1 MMPCMIPFEALTA
14 MRQIDTKDN
23 TDVELVLHVCDSYQ
37 PKLMFTAEDP
47 IYTDGHNLYGH
58 ILQYG
63 SDGKP
68 ALNLQRDNVCTQ
80 FTRIP
85 IPKELQ

>member
-1 MMPCMIPFEALTA
+1 MIPFETLTA
-14 MRQIDTKDN
+14 MRQIDTEDA

-37 PKLMFTAEDP
+37 PKVYLTADDP

-58 ILQYG
+58 VIQYRPN
-63 SDGKP
+63 GKP
-68 ALNLQRDNVCTQ
+68 ALNLRRNSPRTK